1 MKTTGWFVCP
11 QIYSHP
17 VLLTS
22 VFFNLL
28 SYWAVPDVFRIVPKI
43 SNLYIIMDSF
53 LPAYVLFMYGN
64 IGSSI
69 PLETNWSSLCPYF
82 YSRHTLLIFFIIII
96 FCFCF
101 FFTEYSFAFVLRNTK
116 YIRGVPYPLP
126 LFKGIVPV
134 PSLLICHTCKG
145 NTPTLS
151 RLSTKTYQLLL
162 IIPFLLPEPHNL
174 FCIYYLLFFF
184 NHT

>member
-1 MKTTGWFVCP
+1 MFSG
-11 QIYSHP
+11 QYQ
-17 VLLTS
+17 
-22 VFFNLL
+22 
-28 SYWAVPDVFRIVPKI
+28 KI

-64 IGSSI
+64 TGSSI

-82 YSRHTLLIFFIIII
+82 YSSLCCLSAFGRHAFLPDQLYMQMNIINFFHYYY
-96 FCFCF
+96 FLFLF
-101 FFTEYSFAFVLRNTK
+101 FFTEYSLAFVLRNTE
-116 YIRGVPYPLP
+116 YIRGVLYPLP
-126 LFKGIVPV
+126 LFRGIVPV
-134 PSLLICHTCKG
+134 PSQLICHTCKG

>member
-1 MKTTGWFVCP
+1 MFCLCMEI
-11 QIYSHP
+11 QD
-17 VLLTS
+17 
-22 VFFNLL
+22 LL
-28 SYWAVPDVFRIVPKI
+28 SPWKQTGH
-43 SNLYIIMDSF
+43 L
-53 LPAYVLFMYGN
+53 YVLIFIAVYAVSQHLVAMLFFQISY
-64 IGSSI
+64 ICR
-69 PLETNWSSLCPYF
+69 W
-82 YSRHTLLIFFIIII
+82 TLLIFFIIII

-101 FFTEYSFAFVLRNTK
+101 FFTEYSLAFVLRNTE
-116 YIRGVPYPLP
+116 YIRGVLYPLP
-126 LFKGIVPV
+126 LFRGIVPV
-134 PSLLICHTCKG
+134 PSQLICHTCKG